1 MEWGNSD
8 IDAAPM
14 TVPRQG
20 GFPSLLAIA
29 TIFFTGARWASLQA
43 AAVLTLLILL
53 SIAMTFLVS
62 RILTATVLK
71 GEASSFVLELPPY
84 RRPQIGKVLVRS
96 VFERTLVVLGRA
108 VMTAAPVNL
117 LIWVMANLRSGG
129 VSLLMYAADLL
140 SPLGWLIGLDGV
152 LLLAFLLGLPANE
165 IVLPVAVTVYTGAAQ
180 LTDYSSLGALQQ
192 ILTANGWNIATA
204 VCFLVFTLF
213 HWPCATTLL
222 TIRKETGSLRHT
234 VFAFVLPMTVG
245 IVLCACLHGLLS
257 VFL

>member
-29 TIFFTGARWASLQA
+29 TIFFTGARLASLQA

-140 SPLGWLIGLDGV
+140 SPVGWLIGLDGV

-192 ILTANGWNIATA
+192 ILTAA
-204 VCFLVFTLF
+204 CFLVFTLF